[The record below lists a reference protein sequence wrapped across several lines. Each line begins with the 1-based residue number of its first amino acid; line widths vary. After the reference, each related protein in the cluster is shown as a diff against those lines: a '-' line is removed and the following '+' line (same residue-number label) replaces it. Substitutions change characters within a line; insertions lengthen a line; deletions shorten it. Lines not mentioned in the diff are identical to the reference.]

1 MPEYIV
7 KEPLR
12 FDGEQYAP
20 GDPVEMTAKQ
30 AGELLAIGVL
40 EAGAKGK
47 ASRAAAS
54 DLAAGDKSNPD
65 RANAK
70 DTIANV
76 KAAATI
82 EVLDEL
88 ANGEDRN
95 SVLVA
100 IAARRKELGA

>member
-12 FDGEQYAP
+12 YDGEQYAP
-20 GDPVEMTAKQ
+20 GDTVEMTAKQ
-30 AGELLAIGVL
+30 AGELIDIGVL

-47 ASRAAAS
+47 ASTAAAK
-54 DLAAGDKSNPD
+54 DLVGGDKGEP

-70 DTIANV
+70 DTIAKV

-82 EVLDEL
+82 EELDEL
-88 ANGEDRN
+88 AKGEDRS
-95 SVLVA
+95 SVLDA